1 MQECGLRTCLIQEQE
16 TLGLWKDYPPCK
28 RLGNAAV
35 ARQQWRGED
44 RRQLALTILLMVV
57 Q

>member
-1 MQECGLRTCLIQEQE
+1 MRTCLIQEQE